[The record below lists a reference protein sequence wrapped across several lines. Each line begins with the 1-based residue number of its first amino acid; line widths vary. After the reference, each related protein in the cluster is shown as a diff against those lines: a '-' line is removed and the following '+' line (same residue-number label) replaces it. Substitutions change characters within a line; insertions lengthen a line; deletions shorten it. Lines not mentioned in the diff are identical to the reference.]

1 MASLNKVLLM
11 GNLTRDPDMRGTPSG
26 NSVCEFGL
34 AITERFGENE
44 QTVFV
49 DVTAW
54 GKTAEFC
61 KNYLSKGSNVF
72 IDGKLKFDQWEDRNG
87 GGRRSKLS
95 VTALSVQ
102 SVSRKPQTEQQ
113 EQPAQQQYNA
123 PQAYQR
129 QQVSAQYAPP
139 PCQPFPTG
147 EQSYQPDDN
156 GDDMPF

>member
-1 MASLNKVLLM
+1 MANLNKVLLM
-11 GNLTRDPDMRGTPSG
+11 GNLTRDPDLRGTPGG

-34 AITERFGENE
+34 AITERYGENE

-72 IDGKLKFDQWEDRNG
+72 IDGKLKLDQWEDRNG

-95 VTALSVQ
+95 VTALAVQ
-102 SVSRKPQTEQQ
+102 SLSRKSQNDYQ
-113 EQPAQQQYNA
+113 EQPAQPAQYNA
-123 PQAYQR
+123 PPAYNPR
-129 QQVSAQYAPP
+129 PVNRQYAPP
-139 PCQPFPTG
+139 PAENCQPFPSG
-147 EQSYQPDDN
+147 PSD
-156 GDDMPF
+156 DDMPF